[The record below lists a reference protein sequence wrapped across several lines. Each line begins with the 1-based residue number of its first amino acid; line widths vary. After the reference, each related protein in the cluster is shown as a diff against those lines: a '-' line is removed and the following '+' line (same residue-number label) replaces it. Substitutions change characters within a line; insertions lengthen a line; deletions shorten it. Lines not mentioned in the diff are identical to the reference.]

1 MIARVYDRI
10 VAGVDGVHMRPQR
23 LVWGQSQYYCQP
35 LSYVLTCKSCTATIR
50 WLYVYPGVELRV
62 LRYVIAVAEELHF
75 SRAALRVHVA
85 QPSLSK
91 QIRELEC
98 DLGVK
103 LFDRTNRH
111 VQLTH
116 AGRIFV
122 KEATKALAHA
132 ERAVLL
138 ARATNSV
145 ETDSILVGYTPRMN
159 PGLLSIVRNRSLS
172 HKPQLNLTFV
182 SSHTLDQVQALLQG
196 TIHAGLVTLPVRNE
210 SLVVKSLVREP
221 LAVVVPE
228 SHSLASKRELRTTE
242 LRDLPVI
249 LRARRLHPASYDHL
263 HKLFRRVGYSPNVV
277 QEVTTEAEALYMVA
291 EGMGIAFMKI
301 SAIPPDQG
309 FAYAQISDISLFEE
323 TGFVYRRDN
332 RSNKLKE
339 FVKFLR
345 SHSRELVAHCQ
356 SQDGDGAAHAYS
368 DRRQLELF

>member
-1 MIARVYDRI
+1 M
-10 VAGVDGVHMRPQR
+10 
-23 LVWGQSQYYCQP
+23 
-35 LSYVLTCKSCTATIR
+35 
-50 WLYVYPGVELRV
+50 YPGVELRV

-145 ETDSILVGYTPRMN
+145 ETDSILVGYTPRIN
-159 PGLLSIVRNRSLS
+159 PRVLSIARNLSLS
-172 HKPQLNLTFV
+172 YKPQLNLTFV

-263 HKLFRRVGYSPNVV
+263 QKLFRRVGYSPNVV

-301 SAIPPDQG
+301 SAIPLECPG
-309 FAYAQISDISLFEE
+309 IVYRRFREPSLIEE
-323 TGFVYRRDN
+323 TGIAYRRDN
-332 RSNKLKE
+332 RSSKILGFITLVRGNVQRVVSNSLFGQVQLIQHNTDPRQMKL
-339 FVKFLR
+339 F
-345 SHSRELVAHCQ
+345 
-356 SQDGDGAAHAYS
+356 
-368 DRRQLELF
+368 

>member
-1 MIARVYDRI
+1 
-10 VAGVDGVHMRPQR
+10 
-23 LVWGQSQYYCQP
+23 
-35 LSYVLTCKSCTATIR
+35 
-50 WLYVYPGVELRV
+50 VYPGVELRV

-159 PGLLSIVRNRSLS
+159 PRILSIVRNLSLS

-210 SLVVKSLVREP
+210 FLVVKSLVREP

-228 SHSLASKRELRTTE
+228 SHLLAGKAELEARELNG
-242 LRDLPVI
+242 LPMI
-249 LRARRLHPASYDHL
+249 SRPRHLNPGFHDHL
-263 HKLFRRVGYSPNVV
+263 QGLFKRAGYRPNVV
-277 QEVTTEAEALYMVA
+277 QEVITEAEALYMVG
-291 EGMGIAFMKI
+291 EGLGITIMKI
-301 SAIPPDQG
+301 SAIPLERRG
-309 FAYAQISDISLFEE
+309 IAYCRLRDPSLIEE
-323 TGFVYRRDN
+323 TGIVCRRDN
-332 RSNKLKE
+332 RSRRVQGLIALVRRQ
-339 FVKFLR
+339 FQ
-345 SHSRELVAHCQ
+345 ELVRDRLFRDVQC
-356 SQDGDGAAHAYS
+356 SQPNS
-368 DRRQLELF
+368 DPRQMNLF